1 MYLFF
6 IFHSVSYCLFSH
18 HAIVLHIVFWS
29 LVNSGGAEKSS
40 TNIMNKVKVSTG
52 DEKNKNQKKRD
63 SIRHEIRKKRLEL
76 AIIKIIM
83 GPTPRQPSLKHIV
96 TLVTFFLLLII
107 LSQAVCLILYIYFC
121 FLINL
126 FLGVIFGPY
135 PALCL
140 VFFFFTLCVGRLLLC
155 ILFWGLS
162 FHWLLHLQ
170 KYLFGF

>member
-1 MYLFF
+1 
-6 IFHSVSYCLFSH
+6 
-18 HAIVLHIVFWS
+18 
-29 LVNSGGAEKSS
+29 
-40 TNIMNKVKVSTG
+40 MNKVKVSTG

-121 FLINL
+121 FLIKL
-126 FLGVIFGPY
+126 FLGVIFGGCY
-135 PALCL
+135 YVYYFKVYHSIDYYIRFLSKVYIINFQQVL
-140 VFFFFTLCVGRLLLC
+140 VLLLSVP
-155 ILFWGLS
+155 IFLEG
-162 FHWLLHLQ
+162 
-170 KYLFGF
+170 